1 MANLKVNIIC
11 VRQARFR
18 RVPLPAPGPDGEWPH
33 PALLRR
39 PGRETG
45 APPRGVYYLQFRENG
60 KLQYEKLSG
69 DPAEMLAAQCRKET
83 LLQATADGL
92 VA

>member
-1 MANLKVNIIC
+1 MNGRIRYFYALVDAKPE
-11 VRQARFR
+11 Q
-18 RVPLPAPGPDGEWPH
+18 H
-33 PALLRR
+33 PEVL
-39 PGRETG
+39 
-45 APPRGVYYLQFRENG
+45 YYLQFRENG

>member
-1 MANLKVNIIC
+1 MYVKLDSGV
-11 VRQARFR
+11 FR
-18 RVPLPAPGPDGEWPH
+18 YRH
-33 PALLRR
+33 PARTVN
-39 PGRETG
+39 GRMRHFYAVVDAKPEHHPE
-45 APPRGVYYLQFRENG
+45 ALYYLQFSENG